1 LKLSQ
6 PERIQLLGQ
15 ITAALIPLKIT
26 NTPPASDGTWKEA
39 SKDFATAC
47 WALKYLHSLE
57 YVLEREDA
65 PKSGGGSGEVRKDPM
80 PRDEA
85 PF

>member
-1 LKLSQ
+1 MRLSD
-6 PERIQLLGQ
+6 PDRVFLLGQ

-26 NTPPASDGTWKEA
+26 NTPPAKDGTRKEA

-47 WALKYLHSLE
+47 WALRYLKSLE
-57 YVLEREDA
+57 YVLERDEQPATSSGAAPTPSPDA
-65 PKSGGGSGEVRKDPM
+65 DV
-80 PRDEA
+80 

>member
-1 LKLSQ
+1 VKLT
-6 PERIQLLGQ
+6 PADRVQLLGQ

-26 NTPPASDGTWKEA
+26 TTPAAKDGTWKTA

-47 WALKYLHSLE
+47 WALKYLRSLE
-57 YVLEREDA
+57 YVLEREDT
-65 PKSGGGSGEVRKDPM
+65 PQSEGGSGESTKDPL